1 MQRVHG
7 FAESREVGSNLLV
20 GESQVAEG
28 MTDGK
33 DVADEGSRVAGRAAQ
48 DGQQKTPTSRR
59 TIRGANG
66 ARETGV

>member
-1 MQRVHG
+1 MG
-7 FAESREVGSNLLV
+7 MKIAMEVN
-20 GESQVAEG
+20 
-28 MTDGK
+28 DGGK
-33 DVADEGSRVAGRAAQ
+33 LAGTTDEGSRVAGRAAQ